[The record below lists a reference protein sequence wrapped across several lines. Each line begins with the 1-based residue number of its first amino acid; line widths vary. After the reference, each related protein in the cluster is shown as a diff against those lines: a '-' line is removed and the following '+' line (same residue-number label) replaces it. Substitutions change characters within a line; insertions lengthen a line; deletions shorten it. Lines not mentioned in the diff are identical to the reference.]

1 MSNITPIKPTEQHP
15 AVGVLAN
22 ALYMGFSFVLV
33 VRNADGHQISIHDT
47 KGGKEAQQILGR
59 AYRAELIDNFDAIHD
74 ESPPSDGVMS
84 RAFKGE

>member
-33 VRNADGHQISIHDT
+33 VRNAEGHQISIHDT

-59 AYRAELIDNFDAIHD
+59 AYRAELQHNFHPFNDASRI
-74 ESPPSDGVMS
+74 SDYP
-84 RAFKGE
+84 KEPT